1 MYYFNLLVKINVV
14 VVVVVVFVVVKQDNI
29 LFWFLTTQKYRLT
42 AINPMAPME
51 TIPNVNAPKS

>member
-14 VVVVVVFVVVKQDNI
+14 VVVKQDNI

-42 AINPMAPME
+42 AINPMVPME